1 MPTRILIRGGLP
13 AAALLLGLAA
23 SAPAAAHAELHAS
36 EPADGAVLQAPPA
49 RLALTFTAPTQI
61 TALRLLDAAGTEHPL
76 AREGARRAPV
86 GALSAAI
93 PHPLPPGAY
102 RVEYRGVSADGHV
115 GGGTLRFRISA
126 PAR

>member
-1 MPTRILIRGGLP
+1 MLTRFLVPGGLA

-23 SAPAAAHAELHAS
+23 AGPAAAHAELQAS
-36 EPADGAVLQAPPA
+36 EPADGAVLQSPPA
-49 RLALTFTAPTQI
+49 RLALTFAAPVQI

-86 GALSAAI
+86 SALSATI

-102 RVEYRGVSADGHV
+102 RVEYRGVSPDGHV
-115 GGGTLRFRISA
+115 GGGALGFSVAT

>member
-1 MPTRILIRGGLP
+1 MLRRFLVPGGL

-23 SAPAAAHAELHAS
+23 SGPAAAHAALQAF
-36 EPADGAVLQAPPA
+36 EPADGAVLQGPPA

-86 GALSAAI
+86 RELNAAI

-102 RVEYRGVSADGHV
+102 RVEYRGISADGHV
-115 GGGTLRFRISA
+115 GGGALGFSVAT

>member
-1 MPTRILIRGGLP
+1 MRVLTRGGLV

-23 SAPAAAHAELHAS
+23 STPAAAHAELRAS
-36 EPADGAVLQAPPA
+36 DPADGAVLDRPPA
-49 RLALTFTAPTQI
+49 RLALTFTAPVQV
-61 TALRLLDAAGTEHPL
+61 TALRLLDEAGREHPL
-76 AREGARRAPV
+76 AREGARRTPV